1 MTIIARFGAAQAN
14 LGFQFLDASGTLLG
28 SRTTSGITAL
38 AETGSYIASP
48 TPPVGAVAVYWND
61 SVTLA
66 TALED
71 LRDAFA
77 IEALESSGGTGAFT
91 ITVTVTDGAD
101 PLEGAKVRITEGA
114 TTILGTTDPSGN
126 AAFSLDAATYTV
138 GITKSGFQFDQTT
151 RTVTGEEAG
160 TLVNDLEMTAR
171 SVPSASADPDLC
183 IVFFD
188 VGDFTGDPKEG
199 VVVTFELVTIPSVGS
214 SGAILTNET
223 FSATSD
229 SLGRGSIELEKGV
242 EYRARCELLFQTNHR
257 RFTPTGDT
265 FDLATLI

>member
-1 MTIIARFGAAQAN
+1 MIIIARFGAAQAN
-14 LGFQFLDASGTLLG
+14 LGFQFLNASGTLLG
-28 SRTTSGITAL
+28 SRVTSGITAL
-38 AETGSYIASP
+38 AETGSYIANP
-48 TPPVGAVAVYWND
+48 TPPSGAVAVYWND

-77 IEALESSGGTGAFT
+77 IAALEVSGGTGAYQ
-91 ITVTVTDGAD
+91 ITVTVTDGTD

-114 TTILGTTDPSGN
+114 TTLLGTTDASGN
-126 AAFSLDAATYTV
+126 ATFSLDAATYTV
-138 GITKSGFQFDQTT
+138 GISKAGFQFASTT

-171 SVPSASADPDLC
+171 SVPAASADPDLA
-183 IVFFD
+183 VVYFD
-188 VGDFTGDPKEG
+188 TADFTGEPKEG

-214 SGAILTNET
+214 SGTILTNEV

-229 SLGRGSIELEKGV
+229 ALGRGSIELEKGV
-242 EYRARCELLFQTNHR
+242 EYRARCEILFQLNHP
-257 RFTPTGDT
+257 RF
-265 FDLATLI
+265 I